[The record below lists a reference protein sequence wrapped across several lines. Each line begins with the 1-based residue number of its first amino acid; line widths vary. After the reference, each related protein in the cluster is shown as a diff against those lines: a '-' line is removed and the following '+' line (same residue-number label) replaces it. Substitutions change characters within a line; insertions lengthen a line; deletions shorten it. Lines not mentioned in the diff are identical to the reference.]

1 MKIEAQN
8 SDKPQ
13 KPQLNI
19 LAVMCRTFSNMF
31 FWFGIQLFDSR
42 KKSMVGLITLSLVKF
57 SDGNI
62 ATCQLH
68 FVNNGDLNGY
78 TKAMIITMTAIIIAL
93 QLGVCK
99 SRMAHNVLQ
108 LGDGAKFGTADFRLL
123 MNFLRKINV
132 IKPQILPYCQIAVM
146 LSLRFIND

>member
-1 MKIEAQN
+1 
-8 SDKPQ
+8 
-13 KPQLNI
+13 
-19 LAVMCRTFSNMF
+19 
-31 FWFGIQLFDSR
+31 
-42 KKSMVGLITLSLVKF
+42 MVGLITLSLVKF

-99 SRMAHNVLQ
+99 SRMAHNGIGIV
-108 LGDGAKFGTADFRLL
+108 
-123 MNFLRKINV
+123 
-132 IKPQILPYCQIAVM
+132 AV
-146 LSLRFIND
+146 N